1 MRAPFQLDL
10 HVPNFNWPDTPP
22 EAFFDKLTEIATTA
36 ERSGFSCISMMDHL
50 HQIPPVGPP
59 ENWMMEGNAILAAL
73 AARTSSI
80 HLGLLVGGVTYRNP
94 ALVAKLTTTIDVI
107 SGGRAVLG
115 IGAAWFEEEH
125 KAYGFDFPPLKERFE
140 RPEDAL
146 NITRMLFTQDVAT
159 YEGKHHRV
167 VEAFNNPKPLRGD
180 IPILIGGSGERK
192 TLRFVAKYADGSNL
206 FGDVERVKH
215 LLGVL
220 EGHCNDVGR
229 DIGEITKTRMGT
241 LYIARTH
248 EEAEKK
254 LEPVV
259 ARAPDAERA
268 RAQALVGAP
277 DEVAEQVQA
286 YLDAGL
292 DGITLSMP
300 DVHDTEM
307 VALAGETLG
316 AVIGTRA
323 AYPPRTCGGS
333 PRSARPSCATSRS
346 PTPTRCSPP
355 RSPRA
360 PVRARTG
367 ARPPPGPRA
376 RRDARSAAR
385 TRSASSRT
393 GSAARESCCTR
404 CSRSGAGSCG
414 GACWTRRRASAG

>member
-10 HVPNFNWPDTPP
+10 HVPNFNYPDVPP
-22 EAFFDKLTEIATTA
+22 ESLFERLAEIALAA
-36 ERSGFSCISMMDHL
+36 EESGFSSLSLMDHL
-50 HQIPPVGPP
+50 HQIPPVGPA
-59 ENWMMEGNAILAAL
+59 ENYMFDGYTMLAGI
-73 AARTSSI
+73 AARTSRI
-80 HLGLLVGGVTYRNP
+80 NLGLLVGGVTYRNP
-94 ALVAKLTTTIDVI
+94 ALVAKIATTLDII

-115 IGAAWFEEEH
+115 LGAAWFEAEH

-140 RPEDAL
+140 HLEDAL
-146 NITRMLFTQDVAT
+146 QICRMMFTQDVSSFQ
-159 YEGKHHRV
+159 GKHHHV
-167 VEAFNNPKPLRGD
+167 DGAFNNPKPIRGD

-229 DIGEITKTRMGT
+229 DMGEITKTRMGT

-248 EEAEKK
+248 EAAQKK

-259 ARAPDAERA
+259 ARAPDPERA
-268 RAQALVGAP
+268 RAQAFVGEP

-300 DVHDTEM
+300 DVHDTEL

-316 AVIGTRA
+316 AVIGTRTA
-323 AYPPRTCGGS
+323 
-333 PRSARPSCATSRS
+333 
-346 PTPTRCSPP
+346 
-355 RSPRA
+355 
-360 PVRARTG
+360 
-367 ARPPPGPRA
+367 
-376 RRDARSAAR
+376 
-385 TRSASSRT
+385 
-393 GSAARESCCTR
+393 
-404 CSRSGAGSCG
+404 
-414 GACWTRRRASAG
+414 